1 MTITTEDT
9 ELIDKISKA
18 GDRYGNLLIEFLE
31 RYNLMGL
38 QDATVAQLKEF
49 IADKAI

>member
-1 MTITTEDT
+1 MTEKDA
-9 ELIDKISKA
+9 LIDKISKA

-38 QDATVAQLKEF
+38 WEATVAQLKKF
-49 IADKAI
+49 IANEAI